1 MRDFTWK
8 ILIKTEVFNEDE
20 TCDYAITWWR
30 HWSGLICGFSN
41 AIQAAGPAVM
51 IAYLLAGVI
60 LCVVMHG
67 VGQIIL
73 HQKENTVGLA
83 GLISPYVGK
92 RFAHFT
98 DWVYWS
104 LWMAVMVAESA
115 AIAQF

>member
-1 MRDFTWK
+1 MENSNQELK
-8 ILIKTEVFNEDE
+8 SSMKTRHVIMLSLGG
-20 TCDYAITWWR
+20 AIGA
-30 HWSGLICGFSN
+30 GLFAGSSN

-60 LCVVMHG
+60 LYVVMHG
-67 VGQIIL
+67 VGQIII